1 MKILDADDIMGLIAS
16 PEIFR
21 LPQESGNEKLKSGN
35 ENPRINLENNKSGNE
50 KLKSGNEISGGCRL
64 SYDIHRQEICLL
76 EMNRNNS
83 VVFPACNL
91 HQCIHS
97 TQSAEGCHFVF

>member
-1 MKILDADDIMGLIAS
+1 MKRLDADGIMGLIANQ
-16 PEIFR
+16 EIFR
-21 LPQESGNEKLKSGN
+21 LPQE
-35 ENPRINLENNKSGNE
+35 SGNE